1 MLIWVEVIQPV
12 QGQDTTDISGYY
24 KKLGFHLTNPTKH
37 DIQHIVP
44 PTVLSIINAEKTYS
58 HIMRCTKPI
67 KKQGENKGAINAFTK
82 KECDMCQAALG
93 CALVCDYIMKDSHNK
108 LEGGNKFKVFV
119 AHHYV

>member
-1 MLIWVEVIQPV
+1 MGTITKLNTHNMLIWVEVIQPV

-44 PTVLSIINAEKTYS
+44 PIVLSIINAEKPYS

-67 KKQGENKGAINAFTK
+67 KQQEESRGAINAFTNK
-82 KECDMCQAALG
+82 KCDVCQASLG
-93 CALVCDYIMKDSHNK
+93 CALVCDFIMKNS
-108 LEGGNKFKVFV
+108 
-119 AHHYV
+119 